1 MTTFYHVRHAEKRS
15 GCETAPLLSLYTPVE
30 LLVIQRSFVRR
41 LAKVVRRGH
50 SKALSIHREIGQH
63 SKTTSSAQ
71 HISRALGMQL
81 VLIAYA
87 GANGELLP
95 TRRVCQKAEARQDV
109 PSDAG
114 GDLPS
119 HVPKRVRENRRT
131 CCSRP
136 HSSLLFRSCFSFS
149 MSSRSS
155 GRPDSVFNSIKSS
168 RLQKTAGVPGAT
180 SWRTAR
186 R

>member
-1 MTTFYHVRHAEKRS
+1 MTTFYLVRHAEKRS

-50 SKALSIHREIGQH
+50 SKALRIHREIGQH

-95 TRRVCQKAEARQDV
+95 TSRGCQQAEARQQL
-109 PSDAG
+109 PPAPG
-114 GDLPS
+114 GGL
-119 HVPKRVRENRRT
+119 
-131 CCSRP
+131 
-136 HSSLLFRSCFSFS
+136 
-149 MSSRSS
+149 
-155 GRPDSVFNSIKSS
+155 
-168 RLQKTAGVPGAT
+168 
-180 SWRTAR
+180 
-186 R
+186 